1 MFENNQIK
9 HRNLFILSILA
20 GAIILIGGI
29 IQAEGILQSLGV
41 TDLFSAVSLSD
52 NDKVNM
58 ALYLTFPTASS
69 AIVLWS
75 GMSLSKGHTKRG
87 SVTLFVGGVPALI
100 SLFLPMV
107 LGYPS
112 SAFSLILSVIGLAL
126 VGVVGYQ
133 GFKMP
138 IVVSEERMLLTPT
151 EIALVAVF
159 SALTAVLTGTTGL
172 MLPSPTGGYTHL
184 GDTAIYVAALLFGVK
199 VGGLVGVIGPV
210 AADLL
215 VGYPRWFVT
224 VLAHGSQ
231 GFVAG
236 LGKGRNIVAQVVLLA
251 ISGLAMSTT
260 YFFVNVFIKGYPVA
274 LISFARDLFGQ
285 SLVSIILGLL
295 LTKSI
300 EKTLPNVLRRQTQTK
315 ILFQS
320 SKELN

>member
-9 HRNLFILSILA
+9 HRNLFLLSILA

-133 GFKMP
+133 GFKLP
-138 IVVSEERMLLTPT
+138 IVVC
-151 EIALVAVF
+151 
-159 SALTAVLTGTTGL
+159 
-172 MLPSPTGGYTHL
+172 
-184 GDTAIYVAALLFGVK
+184 
-199 VGGLVGVIGPV
+199 
-210 AADLL
+210 
-215 VGYPRWFVT
+215 YPRWFVT